1 MHTRITTSSGEQA
14 DSLSEP
20 TLTQSTHN
28 DEEIVFTGNLV
39 ETVRSSLQLSSDINL
54 SAQATLVQLNAECD
68 PKVYSKE

>member
-1 MHTRITTSSGEQA
+1 MHTRINTSSGEHA

-54 SAQATLVQLNAECD
+54 SAQATLVQLNSAE
-68 PKVYSKE
+68 